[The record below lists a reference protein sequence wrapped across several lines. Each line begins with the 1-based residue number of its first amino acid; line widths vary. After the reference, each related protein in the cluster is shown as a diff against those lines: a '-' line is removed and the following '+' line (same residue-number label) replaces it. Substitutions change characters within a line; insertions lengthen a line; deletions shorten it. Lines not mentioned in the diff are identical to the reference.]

1 MKFVEGMLI
10 GGMLTI
16 GATMMYNEMVT
27 KKDARKMMK
36 KGKQFVKKMGLM

>member
-36 KGKQFVKKMGLM
+36 KGRQFVKKMGLM

>member
-10 GGMLTI
+10 GGMLTL
-16 GATMMYNEMVT
+16 GATMMYNEVVT